1 MSANFFTLQ
10 DARDFVKRFVEA
22 GTCNTQ
28 LIDDRINEA
37 CRRLLVKADLP
48 YTTRQLRMRTDNG
61 CFPLPREVEKVI
73 WVNFDNYPGRVFN
86 QHYEFLSSG
95 PGEINAHRPGSG
107 IKDLVDAG
115 LYAFMFD
122 MPSIETLTGECCTD
136 RTLGEG
142 LNIIAVSDSAADTNL
157 SVTIYGTNRLQMD
170 LPSEDLQI
178 NQWSGGVEGQLDIGG
193 GWSDSA
199 VIKTSTQLYRE
210 LKAWKK
216 PVTTGYVSLY
226 AIEKS
231 SNKMWFLAKAHPDDT
246 RPMWRRYKITN
257 RSCGGVEDCSCI
269 LMLVKLK
276 WVKMTRADDI
286 LCVQNLDAI
295 KQMVISLREEN
306 AGKLQDAILYEQNAE
321 RLLNAQIK
329 EHEVAGGT
337 PILVDWERSLM
348 GSQYNRYNI

>member
-22 GTCNTQ
+22 GTCNTT

-37 CRRLLVKADLP
+37 CRRLIVKADLP
-48 YTTRQLRMRTDNG
+48 YTTRQIRMRTDNG

-73 WVNFDNYPGRVFN
+73 WVNFDNYAGRVFN

-95 PGEINAHRPGSG
+95 PGEVNGHRPGSG
-107 IKDLVDAG
+107 IKDLVDMG
-115 LYAFMFD
+115 LYPVMFD

-142 LNIIAVSDSAADTNL
+142 LNIIAVSDNAADTAL
-157 SVTIYGTNRLQMD
+157 SVTLYGTNRLQMD
-170 LPSEDLQI
+170 MPSEDIRI

-193 GWSDSA
+193 GWNDS
-199 VIKTSTQLYRE
+199 VIHSSTQLYRE
-210 LKAWKK
+210 LRAWKK
-216 PVTTGYVSLY
+216 PVTAGYVSLY
-226 AIEKS
+226 VVEKS
-231 SNKMWFLAKAHPDDT
+231 SHKMWFLAKAHPHDT

-257 RSCGGVEDCSCI
+257 RNCGAEDCSCL

-276 WVKMTRADDI
+276 WVKMTHADDI
-286 LCVQNLDAI
+286 LCVQNLDAL
-295 KQMVISLREEN
+295 KQMVIALREEN
-306 AGKLQDAILYEQNAE
+306 AGKLNDAVMYETNAE

-337 PILVDWERSLM
+337 PVLVDWERSL
-348 GSQYNRYNI
+348 SPAAHNRYNI